1 RGRPYARRSLDSRG
15 RVPPNTVFLRPES
28 LVLEAAINIEASPPA
43 VLPPSRTTT
52 VARAGFQPDV
62 SAVCPPSPVILDHF
76 DFDRDSPKA
85 AHRTRIGTLAQQ
97 IVDSQTGSDPIHTL
111 CILGHTDSIG
121 GEAYNQDLG
130 ARRAIAVAR
139 ELESALETR
148 QPGLAATLGLTVE
161 SRGEEAPGAPNTSP
175 ANRPHNRKVEIFLY
189 RRWLSFGMDE

>member
-1 RGRPYARRSLDSRG
+1 P
-15 RVPPNTVFLRPES
+15 
-28 LVLEAAINIEASPPA
+28 
-43 VLPPSRTTT
+43 
-52 VARAGFQPDV
+52 
-62 SAVCPPSPVILDHF
+62 
-76 DFDRDSPKA
+76 
-85 AHRTRIGTLAQQ
+85 
-97 IVDSQTGSDPIHTL
+97 L

-175 ANRPHNRKVEIFLY
+175 ANRAHNRKVEIFLY
-189 RRWLSFGMDE
+189 RRWLSFGMDEFLALSSLLTGLPFLKKVDPLSVENRMARDYLRLMK